1 MKKIN
6 QKGITLIALVVT
18 IIVLIIL
25 AGISISLLLGDNGII
40 KKAQDVSDKYKEAS
54 NEENIKLSDLDER
67 MQGILGG
74 NGIQGGSENG
84 NENNNNNSVLITG
97 ALGTPVNVLNYG
109 EKVTNYTAA
118 GLVWRLF
125 YEDSNNIY
133 LISETLDGDYPLKN
147 VSLGDYSNNTF
158 TPKSSEYV
166 SGESVSRQG
175 KDLMPLAGGA
185 TTSSAGSIP
194 IGTNN
199 YAINIFT
206 SSNNSWN
213 ILSTAYL
220 CDTKANGPWESYK
233 VGSAAWAMGGPTI
246 ELFTASYN
254 ATHLENQMSVWF
266 INGGY
271 GYANS
276 ATSSNSFNM
285 LDNNGIYRLKNSGN
299 WWTAS
304 PSYSY
309 QECGINMN
317 DTTGCFINGLSYNSV
332 ATNSYALRPVV
343 CIPKSSGFIS
353 QYENAPRTGVL
364 GTPVNS
370 DNYGNEVTNYTAAG
384 LKWRLFYEDTN
395 NIYLI
400 SETTAGD
407 YPIKNISLCNS
418 ENGVYTP
425 KDASYVSGE
434 SVSQQ
439 GKDLMPLLGGAT
451 SSSVG
456 TNSSG
461 VNFFT
466 SSNTSINMYGVAYLC
481 DTTKWIIYKTD
492 SAAWAMGGP
501 TIELYAASYNATHQ
515 AGTQITMYIDT
526 YGYHD
531 NCYNEYTLSP
541 YEYNGIYSLT
551 RNNNSLWWI
560 TGTGHYS
567 TDRIKT
573 VLDRYGSIGDW
584 VVYETAHLRPI
595 VCIQKSTGFTCN
607 FASE

>member
-1 MKKIN
+1 MKKID

-25 AGISISLLLGDNGII
+25 AGISLNLLLGDNGII

-74 NGIQGGSENG
+74 NGIQGGSGNG
-84 NENNNNNSVLITG
+84 NGNNNNNNSVPITG
-97 ALGTPVNVLNYG
+97 ALGEPVNVLNYG

-147 VSLGDYSNNTF
+147 FSLGDYSNNTF
-158 TPKSSEYV
+158 TPRSSEYV

-185 TTSSAGSIP
+185 TTSSAGSIL

-353 QYENAPRTGVL
+353 QYENAPRTGSI
-364 GTPVNS
+364 GTAVNVE
-370 DNYGNEVTNYTAAG
+370 NYGRQVTNYSAEN
-384 LKWRLFYEDTN
+384 LVWRLFYEDSN

-400 SETTAGD
+400 SETASKD
-407 YPIKNISLCNS
+407 YPLTTNCTYFPYPKNQY
-418 ENGVYTP
+418 EP
-425 KDASYVSGE
+425 KDESYVSGA
-434 SVSQQ
+434 SVSRQ
-439 GKDLMPLLGGAT
+439 GQDLSPMLGGT
-451 SSSVG
+451 VP
-456 TNSSG
+456 NY
-461 VNFFT
+461 NFFI
-466 SSNTSINMYGVAYLC
+466 SDVKYPNIWGVAYLC
-481 DTTKWIIYKTD
+481 DTRNDGPWASYKTGF
-492 SAAWAMGGP
+492 AAWAMGSP
-501 TIELYAASYNATHQ
+501 TLELFAASYNATHQ
-515 AGTQITMYIDT
+515 NVSSVGMAVGT
-526 YGYHD
+526 YGYGFSNSD
-531 NCYNEYTLSP
+531 SFTTAEN
-541 YEYNGIYSLT
+541 NGIYRLKSSGTWWLASPA
-551 RNNNSLWWI
+551 NS
-560 TGTGHYS
+560 GN
-567 TDRIKT
+567 RKN
-573 VLDRYGSIGDW
+573 GSSI
-584 VVYETAHLRPI
+584 
-595 VCIQKSTGFTCN
+595 
-607 FASE
+607 